1 MHNVENAVAACA
13 VALLAGVS
21 EAELR
26 AALHSFRGV
35 KRRFEYIIKEP
46 NCIFIDD
53 YAHHPEELRAILSSV
68 KRMYPNHK
76 LVAAFQPHLFSRT
89 RDFAEGFASVLSMVD
104 HLFLLDIYPARELP
118 IEGVSSAMLLANISS
133 PQKELISK
141 EALVQVVTTLKP
153 KLFLTLGAGD
163 IDALVLP
170 IKKGLQ

>member
-1 MHNVENAVAACA
+1 
-13 VALLAGVS
+13 
-21 EAELR
+21 
-26 AALHSFRGV
+26 
-35 KRRFEYIIKEP
+35 
-46 NCIFIDD
+46 
-53 YAHHPEELRAILSSV
+53 
-68 KRMYPNHK
+68 MYPNHK

-89 RDFAEGFASVLSMVD
+89 RDFAEGFANALSMVD

-141 EALVQVVTTLKP
+141 EALVQAVTTLKP
-153 KLFLTLGAGD
+153 SLFLTLGAGD